1 MNADNMVGR
10 TVAGYHLAE
19 YIGEGGTATVYR
31 AEHPERGRAAVKIL
45 RPRLAQDPIAVKRFL
60 REAEYGAR
68 VSIPTSSRP
77 TTTAPPTDCTTWRS
91 SGPQGEPLAEFI
103 NRSGQVAP
111 PLVATIVEQ
120 LGAALGGAHKA
131 GIIHRDLKPA
141 NIMYDPATQTAK
153 LLDFGIARDAELN
166 PEERLTRAGFFVG
179 TLQYVAPETLSGEL
193 VNEQADVY
201 SLATIAYYLLTQE
214 LPFTGKS
221 PRELF
226 QQLLTQAPVP
236 LNQAVKGLRF
246 PGADRGGGHAWAGAG
261 SDQAFQD
268 GGRIRHGV
276 VHGGTAGRGK
286 ARLPGLAVRQGR
298 GVSDA
303 DQLRRLLLER
313 SVRRGDFVLASGQ
326 RSSYYI
332 DCRLTTMSAEGQV
345 LIGRLGLA
353 AIRRRAGGRAAI
365 GGLTMG
371 ADPVAYAIAAAS
383 WGTARGHRR
392 LQRAEGSEGPRHWAS

>member
-1 MNADNMVGR
+1 MNADNLVGR

-45 RPRLAQDPIAVKRFL
+45 RPRLAQDPVAVKRFL

-68 VSIPTSSRP
+68 VKHPNIVQTYDFG
-77 TTTAPPTDCTTWRS
+77 ATDGLHYLALEWA
-91 SGPQGEPLAEFI
+91 QGEPLAEFI
-103 NRSGQVAP
+103 NRSGRLAP

-120 LGAALGGAHKA
+120 LGAALGCAHKA

-153 LLDFGIARDAELN
+153 LLDFGIARDSELS

-193 VNEQADVY
+193 VSGQADVY
-201 SLATIAYYLLTQE
+201 SLATIAYYMLTLE

-226 QQLLTQAPVP
+226 QQLLSQAPVP

-246 PGADRGGGHAWAGAG
+246 PAATEAAVM
-261 SDQAFQD
+261 
-268 GGRIRHGV
+268 HGLERDLAKRSKTV
-276 VHGGTAGRGK
+276 DEFATE
-286 ARLPGLAVRQGR
+286 LCTAVRQG
-298 GVSDA
+298 GG
-303 DQLRRLLLER
+303 
-313 SVRRGDFVLASGQ
+313 RRGFLASLFGK
-326 RSSYYI
+326 
-332 DCRLTTMSAEGQV
+332 
-345 LIGRLGLA
+345 
-353 AIRRRAGGRAAI
+353 GG
-365 GGLTMG
+365 
-371 ADPVAYAIAAAS
+371 
-383 WGTARGHRR
+383 
-392 LQRAEGSEGPRHWAS
+392 E

>member
-1 MNADNMVGR
+1 MNTDNMVGR

-31 AEHPERGRAAVKIL
+31 ADHAERGRAAVKIL

-68 VSIPTSSRP
+68 VQHPNIVQTYDYG
-77 TTTAPPTDCTTWRS
+77 ATDGLHYLALEWA
-91 SGPQGEPLAEFI
+91 QGEPLAEFI
-103 NRSGQVAP
+103 NRSGQLAP
-111 PLVATIVEQ
+111 PLVATVVEQ
-120 LGAALGGAHKA
+120 LGAALACAHKA

-141 NIMYDPATQTAK
+141 NIMYDPATQKAK

-201 SLATIAYYLLTQE
+201 SLATIAYYMLTTE

-246 PGADRGGGHAWAGAG
+246 PPAIEAAVMRGLERDLTKRSKTVDEFATELCTAIRQGGGK
-261 SDQAFQD
+261 
-268 GGRIRHGV
+268 
-276 VHGGTAGRGK
+276 RG
-286 ARLPGLAVRQGR
+286 
-298 GVSDA
+298 
-303 DQLRRLLLER
+303 
-313 SVRRGDFVLASGQ
+313 FLASLFGK
-326 RSSYYI
+326 
-332 DCRLTTMSAEGQV
+332 
-345 LIGRLGLA
+345 
-353 AIRRRAGGRAAI
+353 GG
-365 GGLTMG
+365 
-371 ADPVAYAIAAAS
+371 
-383 WGTARGHRR
+383 
-392 LQRAEGSEGPRHWAS
+392 E

>member
-68 VSIPTSSRP
+68 VRHPNIVQTYDYG
-77 TTTAPPTDCTTWRS
+77 ATDGLHYLALEWA
-91 SGPQGEPLAEFI
+91 QGEPLAEFV

-120 LGAALGGAHKA
+120 LGAALASAHKA

-226 QQLLTQAPVP
+226 QQLLTQSPVP

-246 PGADRGGGHAWAGAG
+246 PGPVEAAVMRGLERDLNKRSKTVDEFA
-261 SDQAFQD
+261 SELC
-268 GGRIRHGV
+268 
-276 VHGGTAGRGK
+276 T
-286 ARLPGLAVRQGR
+286 AVRQGGGKR
-298 GVSDA
+298 G
-303 DQLRRLLLER
+303 
-313 SVRRGDFVLASGQ
+313 FLASLFGK
-326 RSSYYI
+326 
-332 DCRLTTMSAEGQV
+332 
-345 LIGRLGLA
+345 
-353 AIRRRAGGRAAI
+353 GG
-365 GGLTMG
+365 
-371 ADPVAYAIAAAS
+371 
-383 WGTARGHRR
+383 
-392 LQRAEGSEGPRHWAS
+392 E

>member
-1 MNADNMVGR
+1 MSADNMVGR

-68 VSIPTSSRP
+68 VRHPNIVQTYDYG
-77 TTTAPPTDCTTWRS
+77 ATDGLHYLALEWA
-91 SGPQGEPLAEFI
+91 QGEPLAEFI

-120 LGAALGGAHKA
+120 LGAALASAHKA

-193 VNEQADVY
+193 VSEQADVY

-226 QQLLTQAPVP
+226 QQLLTQSPVS

-246 PGADRGGGHAWAGAG
+246 PGPIEAAVMRGLERDLAKRSKTVDEFAAELC
-261 SDQAFQD
+261 
-268 GGRIRHGV
+268 
-276 VHGGTAGRGK
+276 T
-286 ARLPGLAVRQGR
+286 AVRQGGGKR
-298 GVSDA
+298 G
-303 DQLRRLLLER
+303 
-313 SVRRGDFVLASGQ
+313 FLASLFGK
-326 RSSYYI
+326 
-332 DCRLTTMSAEGQV
+332 
-345 LIGRLGLA
+345 
-353 AIRRRAGGRAAI
+353 GG
-365 GGLTMG
+365 
-371 ADPVAYAIAAAS
+371 
-383 WGTARGHRR
+383 
-392 LQRAEGSEGPRHWAS
+392 E

>member
-1 MNADNMVGR
+1 MSADNMVGR

-31 AEHPERGRAAVKIL
+31 AEHPERGRAAVKLL

-68 VSIPTSSRP
+68 VKHPNIVQTYDFG
-77 TTTAPPTDCTTWRS
+77 ATDGLHYLALEWA
-91 SGPQGEPLAEFI
+91 QGEPLAEFV
-103 NRSGQVAP
+103 NRSGKLAP

-120 LGAALGGAHKA
+120 LGAALGSAHKA

-153 LLDFGIARDAELN
+153 LLDFGIARDSELS

-193 VNEQADVY
+193 VSEQADVY
-201 SLATIAYYLLTQE
+201 SLATIAYYLLSHE

-246 PGADRGGGHAWAGAG
+246 PNPIEAAVMHGLDRDLSKRSKTVDEFAKELC
-261 SDQAFQD
+261 
-268 GGRIRHGV
+268 
-276 VHGGTAGRGK
+276 TAI
-286 ARLPGLAVRQGR
+286 RQGGEKR
-298 GVSDA
+298 G
-303 DQLRRLLLER
+303 
-313 SVRRGDFVLASGQ
+313 FLASLFGK
-326 RSSYYI
+326 
-332 DCRLTTMSAEGQV
+332 
-345 LIGRLGLA
+345 
-353 AIRRRAGGRAAI
+353 GG
-365 GGLTMG
+365 
-371 ADPVAYAIAAAS
+371 
-383 WGTARGHRR
+383 
-392 LQRAEGSEGPRHWAS
+392 E